1 MQDQNSKLQVNF
13 HLTPLPGSG
22 CLQDGAFFYAVSDR
36 GTIRGTMY
44 YFKDLNAKT
53 GEIQRHIEFVRDVS
67 SKEKEKLNQ
76 KLDEIRG
83 KYH

>member
-1 MQDQNSKLQVNF
+1 
-13 HLTPLPGSG
+13 
-22 CLQDGAFFYAVSDR
+22 
-36 GTIRGTMY
+36 MY
-44 YFKDLNAKT
+44 FFKDLNAKT